1 MYLCVRFALHF
12 NFVSVISEYYGFLCF
27 ADSEYVSE
35 SERKYGE
42 SFSNFSN
49 FFCFYSEPAV
59 TIISTYLFL
68 CLEMS

>member
-27 ADSEYVSE
+27 AEYVSE

-42 SFSNFSN
+42 SFGH
-49 FFCFYSEPAV
+49 FCHHLFFYSEPAV
-59 TIISTYLFL
+59 IIISKYLFL
-68 CLEMS
+68 GLEMS